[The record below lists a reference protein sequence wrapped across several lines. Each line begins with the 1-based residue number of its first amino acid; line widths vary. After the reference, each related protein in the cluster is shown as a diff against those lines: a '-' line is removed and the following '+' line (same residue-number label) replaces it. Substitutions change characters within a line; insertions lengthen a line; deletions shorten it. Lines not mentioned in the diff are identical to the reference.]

1 MSGNNEEL
9 RVRLLIDSL
18 SSSKAVPDPKKQE
31 LAADLEYAMTING
44 DPDPSHQMNKRILI
58 SGVDREIQAYER
70 HAALKSDLA
79 LIVTSAL
86 DNHTRNCVLMLAKA
100 NAEAERKAKAQDHI
114 GDTFKAKTEQGS
126 SSIKIGK
133 LLEAKGGAATVVAVV
148 ATFAIVVV
156 GWVTWQNAKTREVI
170 KQSMNVAVQEALS
183 AK

>member
-1 MSGNNEEL
+1 MSGNKEEL
-9 RVRLLIDSL
+9 RVRLLIDNL
-18 SSSKAVPDPKKQE
+18 SSNKAVPDPKKQE

-44 DPDPSHQMNKRILI
+44 DPDPSHQINKRMLI

-79 LIVTSAL
+79 MIVNSAL
-86 DNHTRNCVLMLAKA
+86 DNHTRNCIMMLARSKP
-100 NAEAERKAKAQDHI
+100 EAEHKEKS
-114 GDTFKAKTEQGS
+114 EQGS

-148 ATFAIVVV
+148 ATFAILVV